1 MSTYTQILYQIVF
14 NTKYARNTL
23 IRENREKLFKYM
35 AAIIRNKNCVVYEI
49 NGVDNHIHIATHL
62 HPGVSLAS
70 LVKDIKVASSLWIKE
85 QKLFPDF
92 IGWQNGYGAF
102 TYSVSAKQNLVNY
115 IKRQEWHHK
124 KVTFKEEYI
133 RLLRE
138 FNIEYDERYLF

>member
-23 IRENREKLFKYM
+23 LRENREKLFKYA
-35 AAIIRNKNCVVYEI
+35 AAIIRKKNCVVYEI

-62 HPGVSLAS
+62 HPSVSLAS
-70 LVKDIKVASSLWIKE
+70 LVKDIKVASSLWIK
-85 QKLFPDF
+85 QQRLFPDF

-102 TYSVSAKQNLVNY
+102 TYSISAKKNLTNY

-124 KVTFKEEYI
+124 KVTFKEEYVQ
-133 RLLRE
+133 LLRE
-138 FNIEYDERYLF
+138 FNIDFDERYLL